1 MARKDYPFPP
11 DTAPTVDATDEEAAA
26 YEQTIV
32 RVLSEWIGQVGRDGA
47 HGHSGVLLS
56 VGLKGSRPNT
66 EIAFHYRSHA
76 GGEYDAYWPLW
87 DDESLIVP
95 AIGDLTP
102 FYESPNSLASIIVAN
117 WADGSI
123 QGNDDPY
130 WAAVRRQEQAM
141 ADWRAAFPEALAA
154 LPTHDPEATD
164 DERRAAWEEWARRYP
179 EAAERRAE
187 AWRSVEDFLE

>member
-1 MARKDYPFPP
+1 
-11 DTAPTVDATDEEAAA
+11 
-26 YEQTIV
+26 
-32 RVLSEWIGQVGRDGA
+32 
-47 HGHSGVLLS
+47 
-56 VGLKGSRPNT
+56 LKGSRPNT

-123 QGNDDPY
+123 QGDDDPY
-130 WAAVRRQEQAM
+130 RAAVRRQEQAM

-179 EAAERRAE
+179 EAAERR
-187 AWRSVEDFLE
+187 